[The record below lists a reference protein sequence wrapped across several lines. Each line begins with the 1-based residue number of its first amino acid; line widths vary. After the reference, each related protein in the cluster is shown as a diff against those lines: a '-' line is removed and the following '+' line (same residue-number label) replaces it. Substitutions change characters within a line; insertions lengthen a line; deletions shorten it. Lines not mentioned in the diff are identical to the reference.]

1 MGAVG
6 ILFLLKASHGTALLL
21 AYAALYALGEGSRSG
36 QTTAIAGDIFHG
48 ERLGAVAGAVGA
60 MFGLGAAAGP
70 WIVGYLHD
78 HTGAYD
84 SGLYTVIAVTL
95 VSVVAVLLVTYSAMR
110 QSSRTDNISQ

>member
-1 MGAVG
+1 
-6 ILFLLKASHGTALLL
+6 
-21 AYAALYALGEGSRSG
+21 
-36 QTTAIAGDIFHG
+36 
-48 ERLGAVAGAVGA
+48 